1 MSLLND
7 VRMGRGK
14 EIIDSVI
21 STERISKELLIERLL
36 KGEIVIVKNRN
47 RKNIRPLAI
56 GKGLR
61 TKINANIGSSRD
73 IEDVDIEIKK
83 GIVAKEIGADA
94 IMDLSTGRNIKKI
107 RDRILRT
114 IDLPLGTVPIYDVAA
129 VAYEKKKSF
138 LQMEVDEI
146 FDVIYEQAESGVDFM
161 TVHCGVTLETYYKMK
176 REGRLLDV
184 VSRGGALIVEWMKY
198 NKKENPLFERFDDI
212 LKIAAEFDVVL
223 SLGDGFRPGAIVDA
237 TDRAQIY
244 ELILLGELQER
255 ALARDVQVM
264 IEGPGHVPLDQIETN
279 IKIQKELCHNAPF
292 YVLGPLVTDCAPGY
306 DHIVSAIGGALA
318 GYFGAD
324 FLCYVTPA
332 EHLKLPDLQDVKEGI
347 IASKIAAHAA
357 DIAKGIP
364 GAIEQDIEMSKA
376 RRALDWEKMY
386 KNAIDPVKAREYREH
401 ALPREDEDVCTMCGP
416 YCAIKVQKREPI

>member
-14 EIIDSVI
+14 EIIDSILESERIPRDVL
-21 STERISKELLIERLL
+21 TERFL

-47 RKNIRPLAI
+47 RKNISPLAI
-56 GKGLR
+56 GKGLK

-73 IEDVDIEIKK
+73 IDDPDVEINK
-83 GIVAKEIGADA
+83 GLVAKKSGADA
-94 IMDLSTGRNIKKI
+94 IMDLSTGRNIKSI
-107 RDRILRT
+107 RKRILDS
-114 IDLPLGTVPIYDVAA
+114 IDLPLGTVPVYDVAA
-129 VAYEKKKSF
+129 SAYEREKSF
-138 LQMEVDEI
+138 LNMEAEEI
-146 FDVIYEQAESGVDFM
+146 FDILYEQARLGVDFM
-161 TVHCGVTLETYYKMK
+161 TVHCGVTLETYNKMK
-176 REGRLLDV
+176 REGRILDV

-198 NKKENPLFERFDDI
+198 NKKENPLFERFDDV

-223 SLGDGFRPGAIVDA
+223 SLGDGFRPGAIADA

-244 ELILLGELQER
+244 ELILLGELQQR
-255 ALARDVQVM
+255 ALEKGVQVM

-279 IKIQKELCHNAPF
+279 IRIQKELCHNAPF

-318 GYFGAD
+318 GYYGAD

-332 EHLKLPDLQDVKEGI
+332 EHLKLPDADDVREGV

-364 GAIEQDIEMSKA
+364 GAIDRDIEMSKA
-376 RRALDWEKMY
+376 RAALDWERMY
-386 KNAIDPVKAREYREH
+386 KLALDPEKARSFRER
-401 ALPREDEDVCTMCGP
+401 ALPKEETDVCTMCGP
-416 YCAIKVQKREPI
+416 YCAIKVQKENK

>member
-7 VRMGRGK
+7 VRMGRGR

-21 STERISKELLIERLL
+21 ETERIPRDVLIERFL
-36 KGEIVIVKNRN
+36 KGEIVILKNKNR
-47 RKNIRPLAI
+47 RNIKPLAI

-73 IEDVDIEIKK
+73 IEDLDIELKK
-83 GIVAKEIGADA
+83 GLVAKEAGADA
-94 IMDLSTGRNIKKI
+94 IMDLSTGRDIKKI
-107 RDRILRT
+107 RETLLNS

-129 VAYEKKKSF
+129 SAYEKKKSF
-138 LQMEVDEI
+138 VHMEVDEI
-146 FDVIYEQAESGVDFM
+146 FDVIYEQARLGVDFM
-161 TVHCGVTLETYYKMK
+161 TVHCGVTLETYAKMK
-176 REGRLLDV
+176 REGRILDV

-212 LKIAAEFDVVL
+212 LKIASEFDVVL
-223 SLGDGFRPGAIVDA
+223 SLGDGFRPGAIADA

-244 ELILLGELQER
+244 ELIILGELQQR
-255 ALARDVQVM
+255 ALEKGVQVM
-264 IEGPGHVPLDQIETN
+264 IEGPGHVPIDQIETN

-318 GYFGAD
+318 GYYGAD

-332 EHLKLPDLQDVKEGI
+332 EHLKLPDVDDVREGV
-347 IASKIAAHAA
+347 IAAKIAAHAA
-357 DIAKGIP
+357 DIGKGITS
-364 GAIEQDIEMSKA
+364 AIQQDIEMSKA
-376 RRALDWEKMY
+376 RANLDWEGMY
-386 KNAIDPVKAREYREH
+386 RNAIDPKRAREFRGK
-401 ALPREDEDVCTMCGP
+401 ALPVEEEDVCTMCGP
-416 YCAIKVQKREPI
+416 YCAIKVQKKK

>member
-7 VRMGRGK
+7 VKMGRRT
-14 EIIDSVI
+14 EIIDSI
-21 STERISKELLIERLL
+21 LETERIGRDILIERLM

-47 RKNIRPLAI
+47 RHNIRPLAI
-56 GKGLR
+56 GKGLK
-61 TKINANIGSSRD
+61 TKVNANIGSSRD
-73 IEDVDIEIKK
+73 IEDLDVEIKK
-83 GIVAKEIGADA
+83 AFVARDAGADA
-94 IMDLSTGRNIKKI
+94 IMDLSTGRNIKEI
-107 RDRILRT
+107 RKRILES

-129 VAYEKKKSF
+129 SAYEKEKSF
-138 LQMEVDEI
+138 LKMEADEI
-146 FDVIYEQAESGVDFM
+146 FDIIYEQARLGVDFM
-161 TVHCGVTLETYYKMK
+161 TVHCGVTLETYSKMK
-176 REGRLLDV
+176 REGRILDV
-184 VSRGGALIVEWMKY
+184 VSRGGALILEWMKY
-198 NKKENPLFERFDDI
+198 NKRENPLFERFDDI

-223 SLGDGFRPGAIVDA
+223 SLGDGFRPGAIADA

-244 ELILLGELQER
+244 ELILLGELQQR
-255 ALARDVQVM
+255 ALEKGVQVM

-318 GYFGAD
+318 GYYGAD

-332 EHLKLPDLQDVKEGI
+332 EHLKLPDEDDVREGV

-364 GAIEQDIEMSKA
+364 DAIKQDIEMSKA
-376 RRALDWEKMY
+376 RAALDWEKMY
-386 KNAIDPVKAREYREH
+386 KLAIDPEKARRYREK
-401 ALPREDEDVCTMCGP
+401 ALPQEESDVCTMCGP
-416 YCAIKVQKREPI
+416 YCAIKVQKGKK

>member
-7 VRMGRGK
+7 VRMGRGRD
-14 EIIDSVI
+14 IIDEILKS
-21 STERISKELLIERLL
+21 EKIEREVLIRRFL
-36 KGEIVIVKNRN
+36 SGEIVIVKNRN
-47 RKNIRPLAI
+47 RRNIRPLAI

-73 IEDVDIEIKK
+73 IEDIEIEINKAL
-83 GIVAKEIGADA
+83 VAKEAGADA
-94 IMDLSTGRNIKKI
+94 VMDLSTGRNIKEI
-107 RDRILRT
+107 RKRMLEAV
-114 IDLPLGTVPIYDVAA
+114 DLPLGTVPIYDVAA
-129 VAYEKKKSF
+129 SAYEKEKSF
-138 LQMEVDEI
+138 VKMDANEI
-146 FDVIYEQAESGVDFM
+146 FDIIYEQARLGVDFM
-161 TVHCGVTLETYYKMK
+161 TVHCGVTLETYNKMK
-176 REGRLLDV
+176 REGRILDV

-212 LKIAAEFDVVL
+212 LKIASEFEVVL
-223 SLGDGFRPGAIVDA
+223 SLGDGFRPGAIADA

-244 ELILLGELQER
+244 ELILLGELQQR
-255 ALARDVQVM
+255 ALEKGVQVM

-279 IKIQKELCHNAPF
+279 IRIQKELCHNAPF

-332 EHLKLPDLQDVKEGI
+332 EHLKLPDADDVREGV

-376 RRALDWEKMY
+376 RASLDWEKMY
-386 KNAIDPVKAREYREH
+386 KYAIDPKKARMFREK
-401 ALPREDEDVCTMCGP
+401 ALPKEEEDVCTMCGP
-416 YCAIKVQKREPI
+416 YCAIKVQKDKK

>member
-1 MSLLND
+1 MSLLNN
-7 VRMGRGK
+7 VRMGRDRD
-14 EIIDSVI
+14 IIDGILES
-21 STERISKELLIERLL
+21 ERISREVLIERLL

-47 RKNIRPLAI
+47 RNNIKPLAI

-73 IEDVDIEIKK
+73 IDDINIEINKAF
-83 GIVAKEIGADA
+83 VAKDAGADA
-94 IMDLSTGRNIKKI
+94 VMDLSTGKNIKEIRRKI
-107 RDRILRT
+107 LEAV
-114 IDLPLGTVPIYDVAA
+114 DLPVGTVPIYDVAA
-129 VAYEKKKSF
+129 SAYEKEKSF
-138 LQMEVDEI
+138 LKMNADEI
-146 FDVIYEQAESGVDFM
+146 FDVIYEQARMGVDFM
-161 TVHCGVTLETYYKMK
+161 TVHCGVTLETYNKMK
-176 REGRLLDV
+176 QEGRLLDV

-223 SLGDGFRPGAIVDA
+223 SLGDGFRPGAVADA

-244 ELILLGELQER
+244 ELIILGELQQR
-255 ALARDVQVM
+255 ALEKGVQVM

-318 GYFGAD
+318 GYYGAD

-332 EHLKLPDLQDVKEGI
+332 EHLKLPDEDDVREGV

-364 GAIEQDIEMSKA
+364 GAIDQDIEMSKA
-376 RRALDWEKMY
+376 RANLDWNKMY
-386 KNAIDPVKAREYREH
+386 KYAIDPKKAKLFREK
-401 ALPREDEDVCTMCGP
+401 ALPKEEEDVCTMCGP
-416 YCAIKVQKREPI
+416 YCAIKVQKK